1 MNAMLIMY
9 FNDGLGNQM
18 FQFALYEKLKHLG
31 KDVVVY
37 DNDLR
42 KKSALH
48 NGLELERVFGL
59 KYDRIEYDDFK
70 RYDTTNFVNHVIRK
84 LLWEKKYIIYEEKQL
99 SYDNTIYGL
108 DNCCLK
114 GYWQS
119 EKYFEDIKEIIKT
132 DYTFPEF
139 TDQKNVELAQ
149 RISTT
154 QSVAV
159 HVRRGDYISKQ
170 YYNSFGVVCSEQYYV
185 NALRLLHDQIG
196 EFELYVFSN
205 DIEWCKELFKNEK
218 ATYVTG
224 NTGKNS
230 YRDMQLMALCKH
242 QIIANS
248 SFSWWAAWL
257 NNNQDKIIVSPK
269 TWINGQ
275 NVKDIWCKEWIRID

>member
-1 MNAMLIMY
+1 MLIMY

-59 KYDRIEYDDFK
+59 KYDRIGYDDFK
-70 RYDTTNFVNHVIRK
+70 KYDTTNFVNHVMRK

-132 DYTFPEF
+132 DYTE
-139 TDQKNVELAQ
+139 
-149 RISTT
+149 
-154 QSVAV
+154 
-159 HVRRGDYISKQ
+159 RR
-170 YYNSFGVVCSEQYYV
+170 
-185 NALRLLHDQIG
+185 
-196 EFELYVFSN
+196 LY
-205 DIEWCKELFKNEK
+205 
-218 ATYVTG
+218 
-224 NTGKNS
+224 
-230 YRDMQLMALCKH
+230 
-242 QIIANS
+242 
-248 SFSWWAAWL
+248 
-257 NNNQDKIIVSPK
+257 
-269 TWINGQ
+269 
-275 NVKDIWCKEWIRID
+275 